1 MIPLICLKKNE
12 KKIKKIVTLDV
23 LPTNCKTKWGK
34 RKRRR
39 ARRSSSD
46 NAILIPVKD
55 EAPYIYDPPQVNIT
69 TIPTFPT
76 KSGVTKIQATD
87 KCTGAVTE
95 SIFGKACL
103 KMYPDMEIK
112 PIIDECVMD
121 IKVRLLLIS
130 FEMQY
135 PRSDVYTLRSKIQDL
150 RSEI

>member
-1 MIPLICLKKNE
+1 MKCSRFFQSNFFFFFIFIDALPKNCR
-12 KKIKKIVTLDV
+12 T
-23 LPTNCKTKWGK
+23 KTVRK

-69 TIPTFPT
+69 TLPTFPT

-87 KCTGAVTE
+87 KCTGAVKE

-103 KMYPDMEIK
+103 KMYPDMEIT
-112 PIIDECVMD
+112 PIIDDCVLDFMV
-121 IKVRLLLIS
+121 KPV
-130 FEMQY
+130 
-135 PRSDVYTLRSKIQDL
+135 
-150 RSEI
+150 